1 MGYVTLYRKWRPK
14 DFGQVFGQDHIVRT
28 LKNAI
33 EADRVAHAYLFTG
46 PRGTG
51 KTSVAKILAK
61 ALNCEKGPT
70 VTPCDECSHC
80 IEIANGTSLD
90 TIEIDAASNRG
101 IDEIRDL
108 REKVK
113 YMPSGSRIKIYIID
127 EVHMLTPEAF
137 NALLKMLEEP
147 PAHVIFVL
155 ATTEP
160 HRVLPTIV
168 SRCQRFDFHRIKTAD
183 LINRL
188 SEIASAES
196 ISIEDETLALIAKH
210 AQGGMRDAISTLD
223 QLASFTSN
231 KIGKEDVTSLLGL
244 TESGLLFRITEI
256 IADGDAGGVFEFVE
270 EITDNGVNLQ
280 QFAGDLVENF
290 RNIYVIQN
298 TKNAKEIVDLGN
310 EDYSRCEELSGRFR
324 REETLRS
331 IDRLSSLLH
340 EMRFTQDPRLVLEI
354 ALVSLA
360 KGRDG
365 TAVAKDEKVKERPE
379 QPKAETKTET
389 KPPIPTHK
397 KRFIEGG
404 ADQLDR
410 MWSAVLKRVRDSKI
424 STYALILE
432 CKPVELCAGR
442 LVLEFR
448 TKSGFH
454 KGEIEKDQNREL
466 IEEVLK
472 GVTGKEIRVECVLAE
487 RMDNGEAVEKPEDVP
502 GQAEPATDAPS
513 TNAPTD
519 EKDMLEMLKENFDAK
534 VLNEGERY
542 EDQL

>member
-1 MGYVTLYRKWRPK
+1 MGYVTLYRKWRPQ

-70 VTPCDECSHC
+70 VTPCNECSQC
-80 IEIANGTSLD
+80 VEISNGASLD

-113 YMPSGSRIKIYIID
+113 YMPSGGRVKIYIID

-168 SRCQRFDFHRIKTAD
+168 SRCQRFDFHRIKTSD

-188 SEIASAES
+188 SEIAAAES
-196 ISIEDETLALIAKH
+196 IDIEDETLALIAKH

-244 TESGLLFRITEI
+244 TESGLLFRITEL

-270 EITDNGVNLQ
+270 EITENGVNPQ
-280 QFAGDLVENF
+280 QFAGDLMESF
-290 RNIYVIQN
+290 RNMYVIQN
-298 TKNAKEIVDLGN
+298 TKSAKDIVDLGN
-310 EDYSRCEELSGRFR
+310 EDYTRSEELAGTFR
-324 REETLRS
+324 MEETLGS
-331 IDRLSSLLH
+331 IDRLSSLLRD
-340 EMRFTQDPRLVLEI
+340 MRFTQDPRLVLEI

-360 KGRDG
+360 KSKATDARIAD
-365 TAVAKDEKVKERPE
+365 KPE
-379 QPKAETKTET
+379 DKPET
-389 KPPIPTHK
+389 KPEVKPETKPEPPK

-404 ADQLDR
+404 SDQLDR
-410 MWSAVLKRVRDSKI
+410 VWSAVLKRVRESKI

-432 CKPVELCAGR
+432 CKPVELCAGS
-442 LVLEFR
+442 LVLEFNS
-448 TKSGFH
+448 KSGFH
-454 KGEIEKDQNREL
+454 RSEVEKAQNREL
-466 IEEVLK
+466 IEEAFK
-472 GVTGKEIRVECVLAE
+472 SVTGKDIRIECVSAEQPDNEKTAE
-487 RMDNGEAVEKPEDVP
+487 RPDEKTARDEKDDEA
-502 GQAEPATDAPS
+502 PA
-513 TNAPTD
+513 D
-519 EKDMLEMLKENFDAK
+519 EKDMLEMLKESFDAK

-542 EDQL
+542 ED